1 MDINTTKITIAD
13 TILDRAKQNDRQA
26 LELMFQQFIG
36 GNEKIQFMEYMGQR
50 GFFLFIDHNFACLTE
65 KRIMSL
71 KVGSFGEVLYQDA
84 FLEDLNSSA
93 IYQPS
98 IFGLYVVVILT
109 ILFLIWFG
117 ISFAAAVGFLGA
129 LVPLVVGFFLIPFI
143 IKTYYR
149 MNKCGV
155 VFIIKQG
162 LSVFVFVNR
171 SKLTRANVLW
181 RVCAHLRETRVGNVR
196 STT

>member
-1 MDINTTKITIAD
+1 MDINTTKITIEGN
-13 TILDRAKQNDRQA
+13 ILERAKQNDRQA
-26 LELMFQQFIG
+26 LETMFQQFIG
-36 GNEKIQFMEYMGQR
+36 GHEKIQFMEYMGQR
-50 GFFLFIDHNFACLTE
+50 GLFIFIDHNFACLTD

-71 KVGSFGEVLYQDA
+71 KVGAFGEVFYQDA

-98 IFGLYVVVILT
+98 IFGLYVTVVVAIGIL
-109 ILFLIWFG
+109 LFLAITLIPG
-117 ISFAAAVGFLGA
+117 GGVIGVLITLVLGFF
-129 LVPLVVGFFLIPFI
+129 LVPLIV
-143 IKTYYR
+143 KYYYR

-181 RVCAHLRETRVGNVR
+181 RVCAHLRETRVGTVR
-196 STT
+196 STS

>member
-1 MDINTTKITIAD
+1 MDINTNKITIEQN
-13 TILDRAKQNDRQA
+13 ILERAKQNDRQA
-26 LELMFQQFIG
+26 LETMFQQFIG

-50 GFFLFIDHNFACLTE
+50 GLFIFIDHNFACLTE

-98 IFGLYVVVILT
+98 IFGLYVAVVVALAIL
-109 ILFLIWFG
+109 
-117 ISFAAAVGFLGA
+117 VFLGITLIPGGGVIGVLITLVLGVF
-129 LVPLVVGFFLIPFI
+129 LVPLIV
-143 IKTYYR
+143 KYYYR
-149 MNKCGV
+149 LNKCGV

-181 RVCAHLRETRVGNVR
+181 RVCAHLRENRVGSVR
-196 STT
+196 STS

>member
-1 MDINTTKITIAD
+1 MDINTTKITIAEN
-13 TILDRAKQNDRQA
+13 ILERAKQNDRQA

-50 GFFLFIDHNFACLTE
+50 GIFLFIDHNFACLTE

-71 KVGSFGEVLYQDA
+71 KVGSFGEVFYQDA

-98 IFGLYVVVILT
+98 IFGLYVAVFLTIVIL
-109 ILFLIWFG
+109 LFLG
-117 ISFAAAVGFLGA
+117 ITFIPAAGIIGVLITLVLGFL
-129 LVPLVVGFFLIPFI
+129 LVPLIV
-143 IKTYYR
+143 KYYYR
-149 MNKCGV
+149 LNKCGV

-181 RVCAHLRETRVGNVR
+181 RVCAHLRENRVANVA
-196 STT
+196 STS